1 MSTTHSQ
8 HPHPHQGVE
17 VYQGEYVF
25 AELVDDEEP
34 CTADDQDP
42 PRRRPAA
49 DTIRRLTRG
58 AAIALQV
65 LGRHTTPGL
74 RHGWQATVH
83 WTTVGYMSDDE
94 IRRRLVKKHLDTYTD
109 QRDDTA
115 SDISR
120 LNKKAQKLAREA
132 VDFGLTREEASQLKD
147 VTGELQR
154 RRTAGTALAR
164 IPFDVEAVQPTADQ
178 IKSYRTHQGLAR
190 FAGVILPASAAT
202 IGVLLAAPLAGL
214 ITLPVLAGAAWWL
227 GRHPLALTQRAL
239 PADLYGPTELEPP
252 TRPADP
258 ANAAAATP
266 ADEDLTPYPI
276 AQATTPEEAE
286 EALRRAILHE
296 GGDLDTVT
304 DGRREPWGWSA
315 RVTFKTGSPDD
326 LNADQTYKGLITLLR
341 LRRNGLLIEG
351 DPNAGE
357 ACTVRMLL
365 ADPFTPDLVGPLPY
379 RPPLSA
385 SITDIFDFGVAM
397 DASELAFSLA
407 GLMLLMV
414 ADSGGGKSGIMLA
427 LAEAATS
434 TVDAAVLNLD
444 PVGTGVGDL
453 GPAIT
458 LNATMSDKKIIAVL
472 KFLLALCTARA
483 RLRAAYGWGN
493 KWQVSPLHPA
503 LLVFVDE
510 WPQLSP
516 KAKAL
521 LIKLLLLGRK
531 EAIWVY
537 GGSQYGTKDHLGE
550 AIGPKLSAK
559 LLGACRR
566 VDVTEL
572 LGGGA
577 LAEGYRADLIRAA
590 THTAVNDAGQ
600 IYGVGLPGMP
610 DRPIRYQVREIPA
623 QLAARL
629 GAERATAGLPDL
641 THTLTEAGLLLKWHE
656 LIKLCAGQPSPLGED
671 TPDLPEILALLREAF
686 LRESDP
692 TFLTMNQVHQHLRD
706 EDPDQWGKWDDR
718 DDQGRLR
725 ELGKTLARQLQ
736 KADVELSSER
746 ITELDGS
753 PRGYYLADIE
763 DAISSLS

>member
-1 MSTTHSQ
+1 MSTTHNQ

-25 AELVDDEEP
+25 AELVDDEELRP
-34 CTADDQDP
+34 ADDQAP
-42 PRRRPAA
+42 PRRPA

-58 AAIALQV
+58 AAIALQI
-65 LGRHTTPGL
+65 LAHHTTPGL

-120 LNKKAQKLAREA
+120 LNKKARKLAREA

-147 VTGELQR
+147 VTGELHR
-154 RRTAGTALAR
+154 RRAAGTALAR

-178 IKSYRTHQGLAR
+178 IKSYRTHQSLAR
-190 FAGVILPASAAT
+190 FAGAILPASAAT
-202 IGVLLAAPLAGL
+202 IGVLLAAPLAGM
-214 ITLPVLAGAAWWL
+214 IALPVLAGAAWWL

-252 TRPADP
+252 TRPTDP
-258 ANAAAATP
+258 TNPAAATA

-385 SITDIFDFGVAM
+385 SITETFDFGVAM

-434 TVDAAVLNLD
+434 TVDAAVINLD

-472 KFLLALCTARA
+472 TFLLALCTARA

-503 LLVFVDE
+503 LCVFVDE

-559 LLGACRR
+559 VLGACRR

-656 LIKLCAGQPSPLGED
+656 LIKLCSGQPSPLGED

-692 TFLTMNQVHQHLRD
+692 TFLTMNQVHTHLRD

-718 DDQGRLR
+718 DEQGRLR
-725 ELGKTLARQLQ
+725 ELGKTLARQLK

-746 ITELDGS
+746 ITELEGS

-763 DAISSLS
+763 DAISTLS

>member
-1 MSTTHSQ
+1 MSTPPGQ
-8 HPHPHQGVE
+8 HPHAQHQDVE
-17 VYQGEYVF
+17 VYQGEYVW

-34 CTADDQDP
+34 AKDDRQEQPGSSRPGDRRTAQY
-42 PRRRPAA
+42 AA
-49 DTIRRLTRG
+49 T
-58 AAIALQV
+58 ALRAV
-65 LGRHTTPGL
+65 LGATGPGL
-74 RHGWQATVH
+74 RHGWQATMH
-83 WTTVGYMSDDE
+83 WATVGYMSDDE
-94 IRRRLVKKHLDTYTD
+94 IRRRLVKKHLDTYVG
-109 QRDDTA
+109 QRDDTVH
-115 SDISR
+115 DINR
-120 LNKKAQKLAREA
+120 LNKRAQRLARDA
-132 VDFGLTREEASQLKD
+132 ADFGLTREEALQLKD
-147 VTGELQR
+147 VASELKR
-154 RRTAGTALAR
+154 RRTAGLALAQ
-164 IPFDVEAVQPTADQ
+164 IPFDVAAVQPTADQ
-178 IKSYRTHQGLAR
+178 IRRYRTTQGLAR
-190 FAGVILPASAAT
+190 FAGVIVPTGAAT
-202 IGVLLAAPLAGL
+202 IGMILAAPLAGL
-214 ITLPVLAGAAWWL
+214 VALPVLAGAAWWL
-227 GRHPLALTQRAL
+227 GRHPLELTQRAL
-239 PADLYGPTELEPP
+239 PADLYGPPELELPA
-252 TRPADP
+252 RPVDP
-258 ANAAAATP
+258 DNPAATP
-266 ADEDLTPYPI
+266 EEDLTPYPI
-276 AQATTPEEAE
+276 ARATTPEEAE

-296 GGDLDTVT
+296 GGDVEAVT

-315 RVTFKTGSPDD
+315 RVTFNTGSPDD
-326 LNADQTYKGLITLLR
+326 LNADQTYKGLVTLLR
-341 LRRNGLLIEG
+341 VRRNGLLIEG
-351 DPNAGE
+351 DPDAGE

-365 ADPFTPDLVGPLPY
+365 SDPFTPALVGPVPY

-427 LAEAATS
+427 MAEAATS
-434 TVDAAVLNLD
+434 TVDAAVINLD

-472 KFLLALCTARA
+472 KFLLNLCSARA
-483 RLRAAYGWGN
+483 RQRAAYGWGN
-493 KWQVSPLHPA
+493 KWRVSPEHPA
-503 LLVFVDE
+503 VLLFVDE

-531 EAIWVY
+531 EAIWVF

-623 QLAARL
+623 QLAAKL
-629 GAERATAGLPDL
+629 GAERAAAGLPDL
-641 THTLTEAGLLLKWHE
+641 AHTLTEAGLLMQWYE
-656 LIKLCAGQPSPLGED
+656 LIKLCSGQSSPDGED
-671 TPDLPEILALLREAF
+671 APELPEVLAQLREIF
-686 LRESDP
+686 VRESDP
-692 TFLTMNQVHQHLRD
+692 EFLTMNQIHHHLRND
-706 EDPDQWGKWDDR
+706 DPDQWGRWDDR

-725 ELGKTLARQLQ
+725 ELGKTLARQIL
-736 KADVELSSER
+736 KAGVELSSER
-746 ITELDGS
+746 NTELDGN

-763 DAISSLS
+763 KAINSLS